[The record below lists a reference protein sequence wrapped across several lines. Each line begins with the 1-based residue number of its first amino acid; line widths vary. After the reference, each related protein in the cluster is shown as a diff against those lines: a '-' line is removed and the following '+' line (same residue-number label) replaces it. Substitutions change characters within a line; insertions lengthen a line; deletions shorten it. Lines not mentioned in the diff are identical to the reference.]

1 MSGQGGGGTFN
12 IGSQQAGAI
21 YQAGRDQV
29 IHDTSG
35 SLSIGVLNAMSD
47 LRVALATAEI
57 PASQRPAAE
66 AALDEVETEL
76 KQPAPDKQRVAH
88 QLEAVAGVLS
98 RAGALAGAVD
108 SLRKLAGW
116 LGPAGLTLVKLLA

>member
-1 MSGQGGGGTFN
+1 MSTQGDGSTFN

-29 IHDTSG
+29 IQDASS

-57 PASQRPAAE
+57 PASERPAAE
-66 AALDEVETEL
+66 AALEEVETEL
-76 KQPAPDKQRVAH
+76 KQPAPDKQRIAHRLEVVAS
-88 QLEAVAGVLS
+88 LLS

-108 SLRKLAGW
+108 SLRRLAGW
-116 LGPAGLTLVKLLA
+116 LGPAGVTLLTLLA

>member
-1 MSGQGGGGTFN
+1 MSNQGGSIFN

-47 LRVALATAEI
+47 LRAALATAEI
-57 PASQRPAAE
+57 PSSQRRAAE
-66 AALDEVETEL
+66 VALDEAETEL
-76 KQPAPDKQRVAH
+76 KHPAPDKQRIAH
-88 QLEAVAGVLS
+88 RLEAVARALS

-116 LGPAGLTLVKLLA
+116 LGPAGLTLLKLLI